1 MLKLAFLTEEEQA
14 ARLHGRKV
22 YTDSEVNELSIMA
35 TGIKDLVEIMARYTC
50 HEEDISPAIS
60 VFNILE
66 VLIAPVADFLYE
78 GAIKEYADPGDRRRL
93 PPIEKGASGET

>member
-1 MLKLAFLTEEEQA
+1 MLKLAFLTEEENT
-14 ARLHGRKV
+14 ARENVRRV

-35 TGIKDLVEIMARYTC
+35 TGAKDLIEIMARYTC
-50 HEEDISPAIS
+50 HEEDLSPCIS

-78 GAIKEYADPGDRRRL
+78 GAIKVHTDVGEA
-93 PPIEKGASGET
+93 ASGET